1 MISKDELNQLG
12 DVVNYTWGKSSGD
25 GTRSLTCAL
34 EDDKLLIKF
43 QTVVHFASEQA
54 LRQQVDRLVDESIQI
69 ISSKVD
75 ATKKRYKEVSGN
87 ALKLEEETNMDD
99 IELIS
104 MSVHNP
110 RRIAI
115 YRRNCSLRV
124 Q

>member
-12 DVVNYTWGKSSGD
+12 DIINYTWGKSSGD

-34 EDDKLLIKF
+34 DNDELQIKF
-43 QTVVHFASEQA
+43 QTVVHFASEQS
-54 LRQQVDRLVDESIQI
+54 LRQQVDRLVEESTQI
-69 ISSKVD
+69 IAAKVTV
-75 ATKKRYKEVSGN
+75 TKQRYKEVAGV
-87 ALKLEEETNMDD
+87 ALKLEETSNMDD
-99 IELIS
+99 IEMIS
-104 MSVHNP
+104 MSVYNP

>member
-12 DVVNYTWGKSSGD
+12 DVLNDTWGKSSGD
-25 GTRSLTCAL
+25 GTRSLTCVL

-43 QTVVHFASEQA
+43 QTVVHFASEQSM
-54 LRQQVDRLVDESIQI
+54 RQQVDRIADESIQI
-69 ISSKVD
+69 ISSKV
-75 ATKKRYKEVSGN
+75 AALKSRYKEVSGS
-87 ALKLEEETNMDD
+87 ALKLEEEVNMDN

-115 YRRNCSLRV
+115 YRRTCSLRV

>member
-34 EDDKLLIKF
+34 QGEELQIKF
-43 QTVVHFASEQA
+43 QTVVHFASEHS
-54 LRQQVDRLVDESIQI
+54 LRQQVDRLVDESTQL
-69 ISSKVD
+69 ISAKVD
-75 ATKKRYKEVSGN
+75 ATKQRYKEVSGTT
-87 ALKLEEETNMDD
+87 LKLEEVQNMDN
-99 IELIS
+99 IEMIS
-104 MSVHNP
+104 TSVYNP

>member
-87 ALKLEEETNMDD
+87 ALKLEEEINMDN

>member
-1 MISKDELNQLG
+1 MISKDVLNQLD

-25 GTRSLTCAL
+25 GTRSLTCEL
-34 EDDKLLIKF
+34 NDDQLHIKF
-43 QTVVHFASEQA
+43 QTVVHFASEHS

-75 ATKKRYKEVSGN
+75 ATKKRYKEVAGEG
-87 ALKLEEETNMDD
+87 LKLEEVQNMDD
-99 IELIS
+99 IELVS

-115 YRRNCSLRV
+115 YRRKCSLRV

>member
-1 MISKDELNQLG
+1 MISKDVLNQLG

-34 EDDKLLIKF
+34 EDDQLQIKF
-43 QTVVHFASEQA
+43 QTVVHFASEQS
-54 LRQQVDRLVDESIQI
+54 LRQQVDRLIDESIQI
-69 ISSKVD
+69 ISLKVD
-75 ATKKRYKEVSGN
+75 ATKKRYKEVSGS
-87 ALKLEEETNMDD
+87 ALKLEEVTNMDN

-104 MSVHNP
+104 TSVHNP
-110 RRIAI
+110 RKIAI

>member
-69 ISSKVD
+69 ISSTGSRD
-75 ATKKRYKEVSGN
+75 SF
-87 ALKLEEETNMDD
+87 
-99 IELIS
+99 I
-104 MSVHNP
+104 
-110 RRIAI
+110 
-115 YRRNCSLRV
+115 
-124 Q
+124 

>member
-12 DVVNYTWGKSSGD
+12 DIVNYTWGKSSGD

-34 EDDKLLIKF
+34 EDDQLQIKF
-43 QTVVHFASEQA
+43 QTVVHFASEQS
-54 LRQQVDRLVDESIQI
+54 LRQQVDRLVDESIQVI
-69 ISSKVD
+69 ASKVD
-75 ATKKRYKEVSGN
+75 ATKKRYKEVSGST
-87 ALKLEEETNMDD
+87 LKLEEVTNMDN

-104 MSVHNP
+104 TSVHNP
-110 RRIAI
+110 RKIAI

>member
-12 DVVNYTWGKSSGD
+12 DVVNYTWGKSSVD
-25 GTRSLTCAL
+25 GTNSLTCSL
-34 EDDKLLIKF
+34 DGDLMNIKF
-43 QTVVHFASEQA
+43 QTVVHFASEHS
-54 LRQQVDRLVDESIQI
+54 LRQQVDRLVDESIQL
-69 ISSKVD
+69 ISSKV
-75 ATKKRYKEVSGN
+75 AHTKTRYKEVSGS

-115 YRRNCSLRV
+115 YRRTCSLRV

>member
-1 MISKDELNQLG
+1 MISKDDLNQLG
-12 DVVNYTWGKSSGD
+12 DVLNDTWGKSSGD

-34 EDDKLLIKF
+34 EGDKLLIKF
-43 QTVVHFASEQA
+43 QTVVHFASEQS
-54 LRQQVDRLVDESIQI
+54 LSQQTARVADESIQI
-69 ISSKVD
+69 ISSKV
-75 ATKKRYKEVSGN
+75 ATLKSRYKEVSGS
-87 ALKLEEETNMDD
+87 ALKLEEEVNMDN

-115 YRRNCSLRV
+115 YRRTCSLRV

>member
-34 EDDKLLIKF
+34 EDDTLLIKF

>member
-1 MISKDELNQLG
+1 MISKDVLNQLD

-25 GTRSLTCAL
+25 GTRSLTCEIANGQ
-34 EDDKLLIKF
+34 LLIKF
-43 QTVVHFASEQA
+43 QTVVHFASEQS

-69 ISSKVD
+69 ISAKVD
-75 ATKKRYKEVSGN
+75 ATKKRYKEVAGS
-87 ALKLEEETNMDD
+87 ALKLEEVSNLDD

-104 MSVHNP
+104 LSVHNP

>member
-12 DVVNYTWGKSSGD
+12 DVVNYTWAKSSGD

-34 EDDKLLIKF
+34 EDDKLQIKF
-43 QTVVHFASEQA
+43 QTVVHFASEQS
-54 LRQQVDRLVDESIQI
+54 LRQQVDRIAEESIQI

-87 ALKLEEETNMDD
+87 ALKLEEELNMDD

-104 MSVHNP
+104 LSVHNP

>member
-12 DVVNYTWGKSSGD
+12 DIVNYTWGKSSGD

-34 EDDKLLIKF
+34 DNDELQIKF
-43 QTVVHFASEQA
+43 QTVVHFASEQS
-54 LRQQVDRLVDESIQI
+54 LRQQVDRLVEESTQLIAA
-69 ISSKVD
+69 KVS
-75 ATKKRYKEVSGN
+75 ATKQRYKEVAGS
-87 ALKLEEETNMDD
+87 ALKLEETSNMDD
-99 IELIS
+99 IEMVS
-104 MSVHNP
+104 MSVYNP

>member
-25 GTRSLTCAL
+25 GTRSLTCNL
-34 EDDKLLIKF
+34 EGDVMNIKF
-43 QTVVHFASEQA
+43 QTVVHFASEHS
-54 LRQQVDRLVDESIQI
+54 LRQQVDRLVDESIQL
-69 ISSKVD
+69 ISSKV
-75 ATKKRYKEVSGN
+75 AHTKTRYKEVSGST
-87 ALKLEEETNMDD
+87 LKLEEEVNMDD
-99 IELIS
+99 IELVS

-115 YRRNCSLRV
+115 YRRTCSLRV